1 MTYLIFILYAFIG
14 FVFTVILMDDLL
26 IGYKR
31 YLVSS
36 KVIPEWLKKPLGL
49 CSVCFTGQLSLWG
62 MLPLVVWN
70 YEGIVLWIGTVALNM
85 IIVLILTHHYAEK
98 N

>member
-1 MTYLIFILYAFIG
+1 MTYLIFILYAFVG

-36 KVIPEWLKKPLGL
+36 KAIPEWLKKPLGL

-62 MLPLVVWN
+62 MIPWVTWTVF
-70 YEGIVLWIGTVALNM
+70 GIFVWIGIICLN
-85 IIVLILTHHYAEK
+85 ITIVYILTQHYAEK